1 MVRNPSDLVG
11 VVVSALGFILVCLMA
26 VYAHNTIGGLS
37 ADVNDIAVVQ
47 DFTRLLGNILSVPV
61 TVLQVVVILFPPI
74 AVGLDLLLRR
84 HPMVALQGLLAAIGG
99 IILAATTV
107 FLLNLWRGSSLT
119 KGLILQ
125 SGSPQTLTMPF
136 YISAITALLTAVA
149 TPASRRSIRWSWN
162 LLWIAVVV
170 AVLMSTV
177 SLPAMGL
184 ALILGRMAGYA
195 IRYGLGVA
203 SRRAYGSSLVE
214 GVQRAGFAPVSIDR
228 VSTVR
233 VKETGQGVPGIQT
246 PQFFS
251 DHRLYIMKTVTNKMY
266 NVIVLDG
273 DRQVMSIL
281 SRAWRYLRSRAVDG
295 RTSLSLRQ
303 TAERTALLSYAARS
317 AGVSTPAVL
326 AIAEADDSMLIVR
339 EATCESVSFA
349 DIDVD
354 EVTDELLDTM
364 WDQVRRAHR
373 CGIAH
378 RALTPDS
385 FWVSPASGEDSS
397 GPAQVWLLGWE
408 TGDIASSDLARR
420 IDLTQLVALIS
431 AKVGPERALAS
442 AGRNLNEQDM
452 ASVGPLL
459 QVQAVPRATREKM
472 GNAKEILAQ
481 LRTDLVHDVP
491 EAITQP
497 EQLTRVRARTIL
509 MVGIV
514 MIAIII
520 VYGTFSFG
528 TISTAVRGADWRWM
542 IAAFGV
548 GLLGFAGAA
557 ITFKAFSPVKLSFWR
572 LYGCQVAAAFVN
584 VAVPAGLGTAGVNLR
599 VLTKKKVPT
608 PLAAATAALAQVTTV
623 VVTTLSLVIV
633 GAVAGSALSKSTQD
647 SSTSQGP
654 PTILIVIL
662 VVAALVGVVLLIPR
676 SRAWVVSRL
685 IPLLKQTWPR
695 LVELVSSPHRL
706 LLGLLGSVISL
717 LSYITALQFSVYA
730 FHLDINFQSSALV
743 YLVGT
748 SAGSISPTPGGM
760 GTIEVAETTT
770 LAGVSFNLANLAST
784 IIILFRV
791 VTYWIRIPIGF
802 FVYRLMQRLGDL

>member
-61 TVLQVVVILFPPI
+61 TVLEVIVILFPPI

-107 FLLNLWRGSSLT
+107 FLLNLRGQSSLT
-119 KGLILQ
+119 LGLMLQ
-125 SGSPQTLTMPF
+125 NGSPQTLTIPF

-162 LLWIAVVV
+162 LMWIAVVV
-170 AVLMSTV
+170 SVLMSAV
-177 SLPAMGL
+177 SLPGMGL

-214 GVQRAGFAPVSIDR
+214 GVQRAGFAPISIDR

-233 VKETGQGVPGIQT
+233 VKETGQGIPGMQT

-251 DHRLYIMKTVTNKMY
+251 DHRLYIMKTVTDKMY

-281 SRAWRYLRSRAVDG
+281 TRAWRYLRSRAVDG

-354 EVTDELLDTM
+354 DVTDELLDTM

-385 FWVSPASGEDSS
+385 FRVSPASGEDGS
-397 GPAQVWLLGWE
+397 GPDQVWLLGWE

-431 AKVGPERALAS
+431 AKIGPERALAS
-442 AGRNLNEQDM
+442 ASRNLYDQEL

-472 GNAKEILAQ
+472 GNAKELLAQ

-491 EAITQP
+491 EAVTQP
-497 EQLTRVRARTIL
+497 EKLTRVGARTIF
-509 MVGIV
+509 MVAFG

-520 VYGTFSFG
+520 ILGTFKFDE
-528 TISTAVRGADWRWM
+528 ISSAVKGADWRWVV
-542 IAAFGV
+542 AAFGV
-548 GLLGFAGAA
+548 GLIGFAGAA
-557 ITFKAFSPVKLSFWR
+557 ITFMAFSPVKLSFWKTYR
-572 LYGCQVAAAFVN
+572 CQVAGASMAM
-584 VAVPAGLGTAGVNLR
+584 APAGLGPAAVNLQ
-599 VLTKKKVPT
+599 VLTKNRVPG
-608 PLAAATAALAQVTTV
+608 PLATATVALMQVTSV
-623 VVTTLSLVIV
+623 IVNTLSLVILA
-633 GAVAGSALSKSTQD
+633 AVIGSSTQGPHFHV
-647 SSTSQGP
+647 SSRT
-654 PTILIVIL
+654 LIIIL
-662 VVAALVGVVLLIPR
+662 VVAALVGLTLLIPR
-676 SRAWVVSRL
+676 LRAWVVSRL
-685 IPLLKQTWPR
+685 VPLLKQTWPR
-695 LVELVSSPHRL
+695 LVELFSSPHRL
-706 LLGLLGSVISL
+706 LLGLLGNVVAL
-717 LSYITALQFSVYA
+717 VSYIAALQFAVYA
-730 FHLDINFQSSALV
+730 FHRNLDFPSSALV
-743 YLVGT
+743 YLIGT

-760 GTIEVAETTT
+760 GTIEGAE
-770 LAGVSFNLANLAST
+770 AGVLGAFLGVQGIVAMP
-784 IIILFRV
+784 IIIVFRL
-791 VTYWIRIPIGF
+791 VTYWLRIPVGF
-802 FVYRLMQRLGDL
+802 VAYRWMQRKGEV